1 MRYLFTPPKMAKIK
15 KQTKKVTR
23 IGEDVEKLE
32 SSYTVGG
39 NVEWY
44 SQKTF
49 WLLLRALNV
58 Q

>member
-49 WLLLRALNV
+49 
-58 Q
+58 